1 MTKGFKQNVEEALW
15 LDYGKT
21 IKEAE
26 TIELYNAVSKAA
38 MAVVGRDFGEKAK
51 KAEGKKACY
60 LSAEFLIGR
69 MVYNNLLSLGL
80 FNQFT
85 ELMTENGVDFRILEE
100 IEDAAL
106 GNGGLG
112 RLAAC
117 FLDSGATNG
126 ITLNGYGIRYKYG
139 LFKQYFEDGFQ
150 KEMPDDWTRMGD
162 PWSERREDDAVVVE
176 FKGQSVRAVPYDSP
190 VIGYGG
196 KKINLLRLW
205 QAEPMEYFHFDLF
218 NDQKYDKAAKDKVD
232 ADAICAVLYPNDT
245 TDAGKKLRLKQQYF
259 FSSATLQD
267 IVRTYKQK
275 YGDDFSHFSSEYA
288 VQLNDTHPTVAIP
301 EFIRLMMEKEGMT
314 FAKAFKLARET
325 FAYTNHTIMAEAL
338 EKWGVNLFKAVIPN
352 VYKYIVML
360 QMALVKELVMLK
372 VEKENQQQYFIIDGE
387 RIHMARMAIFA
398 SHSTNGVAQIH
409 TEIFKNDALKEWY
422 AL

>member
-205 QAEPMEYFHFDLF
+205 QAEPMEYF
-218 NDQKYDKAAKDKVD
+218 
-232 ADAICAVLYPNDT
+232 
-245 TDAGKKLRLKQQYF
+245 
-259 FSSATLQD
+259 
-267 IVRTYKQK
+267 
-275 YGDDFSHFSSEYA
+275 
-288 VQLNDTHPTVAIP
+288 
-301 EFIRLMMEKEGMT
+301 
-314 FAKAFKLARET
+314 
-325 FAYTNHTIMAEAL
+325 
-338 EKWGVNLFKAVIPN
+338 
-352 VYKYIVML
+352 
-360 QMALVKELVMLK
+360 
-372 VEKENQQQYFIIDGE
+372 
-387 RIHMARMAIFA
+387 
-398 SHSTNGVAQIH
+398 QIGRAH
-409 TEIFKNDALKEWY
+409 V
-422 AL
+422 